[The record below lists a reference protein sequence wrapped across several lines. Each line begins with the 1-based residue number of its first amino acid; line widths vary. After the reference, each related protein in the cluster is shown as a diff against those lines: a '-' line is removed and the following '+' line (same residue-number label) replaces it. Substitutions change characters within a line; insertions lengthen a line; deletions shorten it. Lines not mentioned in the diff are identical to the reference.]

1 MNNLS
6 QDSTLNA
13 TAEAGQPDNR
23 KTRDGRLSVISWFA
37 AHYGRPYSQIA
48 VESRIPADTNL
59 READGLR
66 LALEAIGL
74 RARSHKTTLRK
85 LDPMVLPCVA
95 FDRANRPLVIEDF
108 TDDGRSATVTDPF
121 TGKSDQEELRH
132 VQRRIGAELLLI
144 TPSPTESEA
153 EAQNAAHHQDDAVRP
168 HWFWGPVLGNWR
180 SWTQVMVASLLI
192 NLLALALPLF
202 IMNVYDRVI
211 PSLSFVT
218 LWTLAAGVGIAI
230 GMDLLLR
237 ILRAQVIER
246 ISRRVDLKVAT
257 SLFRQALDL
266 RMSER
271 KSGAAGLA
279 SQIREYEAVREFF
292 ASSSFT
298 SFVDLLF
305 IGIFVAV
312 LFAIVGPLAY
322 VPLVGVAVILV
333 VAFAA
338 QIPMA
343 RSAALAGGVA
353 NHRHT
358 VLMEA
363 LAGVETLKTL
373 NAEPVMQREWEGAV
387 AASARVNGRTRLWS
401 NFTSSC
407 TIMVQQLVSVVII
420 VMGVYLVAENQIT
433 IGGLIAA
440 NILSSRAL
448 APLGMIAQTVFRAQ
462 YARKSMLALNQMM
475 DLETERPHS
484 IRSTLAV
491 QRGAVSIRDVSY
503 TFPGAQVAAL
513 NGMSLE
519 ISGGETVALLGRV
532 GSGKST
538 LGKVISGLIKPDSG
552 LVLVD
557 EYGTNQYDP
566 AELRAAVGYLPQ
578 RSEFFTGTLRE
589 NLVLGRP
596 NASQKEID
604 EALYMAGLSDYVA
617 ESPEG
622 LDLQIGEFG
631 KNLSGGQAQALSLAR
646 VLLGQHKLLFLDE
659 PTNAMDQVMEQRVCE
674 RLRGVTARGTGL
686 ILCTHRTSLASV
698 ADRFVVMDKGRTIL
712 DGPKEDVMKRLV
724 EAHAATEG
732 TG

>member
-6 QDSTLNA
+6 QDRQLKSDTGSKPPETANA
-13 TAEAGQPDNR
+13 KAGPL
-23 KTRDGRLSVISWFA
+23 GVVAWFA
-37 AHYGRPYSQIA
+37 NHFGRPFTSA
-48 VESRIPADTNL
+48 SVTARLPAETNL
-59 READGLR
+59 RSVDGLR
-66 LALEAIGL
+66 LALDAIGL
-74 RARSHKTTLRK
+74 VARAHNSTLRK

-95 FDRANRPLVIEDF
+95 FDRARRPLVIEKF
-108 TDDGRSATVTDPF
+108 TDDGRCATVTDPF
-121 TGKSDQEELRH
+121 TGKSEQEQIRY
-132 VQRRIGAELLLI
+132 VQRRIDPVVLLV
-144 TPSPTESEA
+144 TPSPVETGAPAPGLPQTDLS
-153 EAQNAAHHQDDAVRP
+153 RP
-168 HWFWGPVLGNWR
+168 HWFWAPVLGNWR
-180 SWTQVMVASLLI
+180 SWIQVLVASLLL

-230 GMDLLLR
+230 AMDLLLR
-237 ILRAQVIER
+237 ILRTQVIER
-246 ISRRVDLKVAT
+246 ISRRVDLKVAAT
-257 SLFRQALDL
+257 LFRQALDL

-271 KSGAAGLA
+271 RSGAAGLA

-305 IGIFVAV
+305 IGIFVVV

-333 VAFAA
+333 VAFAT

-343 RSAALAGGVA
+343 RAAALAGGVA

-358 VLMEA
+358 VLMES
-363 LAGVETLKTL
+363 LSGVETLKTL

-387 AASARVNGRTRLWS
+387 AASARVNGKTRLWS

-407 TIMVQQLVSVVII
+407 TIMVQQFVSVVII
-420 VMGVYLVAENQIT
+420 VLGVYMIAENQIT

-475 DLETERPHS
+475 ALETERETA
-484 IRSTLAV
+484 IRSNLVV
-491 QRGAVSIRDVSY
+491 QKGSVSVRDVRY
-503 TFPGAQVAAL
+503 TFPGAQTAAL
-513 NGMSLE
+513 NGLSLD
-519 ISGGETVALLGRV
+519 IHPGETIALLGRV

-538 LGKVISGLIKPDSG
+538 LGKVIAGLIRPDSG
-552 LVLVD
+552 LVLID
-557 EYGTNQYDP
+557 DYGINQYDP
-566 AELRAAVGYLPQ
+566 AELRAGIGYLPQ
-578 RSEFFTGTLRE
+578 RPEFFTGTLRE
-589 NLVLGRP
+589 NLVLGHP
-596 NASQKEID
+596 NATQKEID
-604 EALYMAGLSDYVA
+604 DALYMAGLSEYVA

-646 VLLGQHKLLFLDE
+646 VLLGQHRLLFLDE

-698 ADRFVVMDKGRTIL
+698 ADRFVVMDHGRTIL
-712 DGPKEDVMKRLV
+712 DGARNDVMKQLV
-724 EAHAATEG
+724 AAHDSTKENN
-732 TG
+732 